1 MRELTVTPEWFS
13 PPTLWVERE
22 DRCDKAT
29 WRKDHWE
36 ITHGQAA
43 KDCKVE
49 VVMLSG
55 KER

>member
-1 MRELTVTPEWFS
+1 MRELAIVPEWFTQ
-13 PPTLWVERE
+13 PTVWVERE

-36 ITHGQAA
+36 
-43 KDCKVE
+43 VE